1 MTKKPEPDITREDMN
16 LYQKMVEEIADYE
29 ILVLDSKGYIK
40 NWNRG
45 AEIIKGYLP
54 EDIIGRHFSIFY
66 LPEDLAAN
74 LPERL
79 ITQARETGHVTQ
91 EGWRKRKDGSRLWG
105 SITITAIH
113 NDEGKVI
120 GFSKVTRDL
129 TEKKQAEDRLKMSE
143 ERYHKMVAE
152 VQDYAIILLDENGI
166 IRNWNVGAQKIKG
179 YTSSEIVGRSFETF
193 YSKEDQQ
200 KGLPKQLLETART
213 QGRAVHE
220 GWRVRKDGTR
230 FWGAVVITALHG
242 QDHKVIGFSKVTRDL
257 TERKTAEDKLQMSE
271 ERYHK
276 MIAEV
281 QDYAIILLNENGIVQ
296 NWNAGAEKIKGYTAD
311 EIVGQSF
318 EKFYTPEDQKSG
330 LPAKLLNT
338 AKEEGKAVQE
348 GWRVKKDGTRF
359 WGSVVITAL
368 HATDG
373 HVIGYSKVT
382 RDLTQQKM
390 AGDKLNAYTRELEL
404 QNTELEQFA
413 YVASH
418 DLQEPLRKI
427 RTFAGLIQSN
437 FHNEEFVKKYFEK
450 LDSSARRLSELV
462 RSLLEYS
469 RISRDVNGKRGEAE
483 DVDLNLV
490 LADVKQDYELLI
502 EEKKAKITSNTL
514 PVIKGKRVQM
524 GQLFSNLIGNSLK
537 FTRNNPLIRVTAT
550 KVAGHDIPGIP
561 GDLRS
566 KTYQQITFEDNGI
579 GFEQIYEKV
588 IFALFQR
595 LHGKQ
600 DYAGTGIGLALCKK
614 IVESHGG
621 IINASSTP
629 GKGAVFT
636 VYLPG

>member
-1 MTKKPEPDITREDMN
+1 MTKKSETDITREDIN
-16 LYQKMVEEIADYE
+16 IYQKMVEEIADYE
-29 ILVLDSKGYIK
+29 IIMLDDKGIIK

-45 AEIIKGYLP
+45 AELIKGYAP

-66 LPEDLAAN
+66 LPEDLASN

-79 ITQARETGHVTQ
+79 IAQARESGHVTQ
-91 EGWRKRKDGSRLWG
+91 EGWRKRKDGSRFWG

-113 NDEGKVI
+113 NDEGDVI

-129 TEKKQAEDRLKMSE
+129 TAKKVAEEKLKMSE

-166 IRNWNVGAQKIKG
+166 IQNWNAGAQKIKG
-179 YTSSEIVGRSFETF
+179 YASSEIVGRSFETF
-193 YSKEDQQ
+193 YSEEDQK
-200 KGLPKQLLETART
+200 KGLPKKLLEKART
-213 QGRAVHE
+213 QGRSVHE
-220 GWRVRKDGTR
+220 GWRIRKDGSR

-242 QDHKVIGFSKVTRDL
+242 KDDEVIGFSKVTRDL
-257 TERKTAEDKLQMSE
+257 TERKSAEDKLRLSE

-318 EKFYTPEDQKSG
+318 EKFYTPEDQKSS

-348 GWRVKKDGTRF
+348 GWRVRKDGTKF

-368 HATDG
+368 HTSDG
-373 HVIGYSKVT
+373 HILGYSKVT

-390 AGDKLNAYTRELEL
+390 ADDKLNAYTRELEL
-404 QNTELEQFA
+404 QNSELEQFA

-437 FHNEEFVKKYFEK
+437 FHNEEFVKRYFEK

-483 DVDLNLV
+483 NVDLNEV
-490 LADVKQDYELLI
+490 LLDVMQDYELLI

-537 FTRNNPLIRVTAT
+537 FTKNNPLIGITAS
-550 KVAGHDIPGIP
+550 KVVGSEIPGIP
-561 GDLRS
+561 GDLKFKS
-566 KTYQQITFEDNGI
+566 YHQITFEDNGI

-621 IINASSTP
+621 FINASSTP
-629 GKGAVFT
+629 GKGAMFT
-636 VYLPG
+636 VYLPA

>member
-1 MTKKPEPDITREDMN
+1 
-16 LYQKMVEEIADYE
+16 
-29 ILVLDSKGYIK
+29 
-40 NWNRG
+40 
-45 AEIIKGYLP
+45 
-54 EDIIGRHFSIFY
+54 
-66 LPEDLAAN
+66 
-74 LPERL
+74 
-79 ITQARETGHVTQ
+79 
-91 EGWRKRKDGSRLWG
+91 
-105 SITITAIH
+105 
-113 NDEGKVI
+113 
-120 GFSKVTRDL
+120 
-129 TEKKQAEDRLKMSE
+129 
-143 ERYHKMVAE
+143 
-152 VQDYAIILLDENGI
+152 
-166 IRNWNVGAQKIKG
+166 
-179 YTSSEIVGRSFETF
+179 
-193 YSKEDQQ
+193 
-200 KGLPKQLLETART
+200 
-213 QGRAVHE
+213 
-220 GWRVRKDGTR
+220 
-230 FWGAVVITALHG
+230 
-242 QDHKVIGFSKVTRDL
+242 
-257 TERKTAEDKLQMSE
+257 
-271 ERYHK
+271 